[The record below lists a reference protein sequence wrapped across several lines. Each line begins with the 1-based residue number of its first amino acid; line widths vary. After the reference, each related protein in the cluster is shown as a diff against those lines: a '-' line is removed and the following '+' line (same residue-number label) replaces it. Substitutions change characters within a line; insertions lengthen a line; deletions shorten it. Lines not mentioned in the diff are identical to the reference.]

1 MILDFDDEY
10 KSHFFDVKGTDRNV
24 SNFLTLDE
32 KQVGIDS
39 GEVRTSCWRTSS
51 AGPEVPT
58 AAVPALTPKPRRS
71 QRFSTQSP
79 LCSSTQSRRDC
90 NFKITA
96 MEMDGSFTAGVECS
110 ALSIK

>member
-1 MILDFDDEY
+1 MILDFGDEY

-24 SNFLTLDE
+24 SNFLILDE

-58 AAVPALTPKPRRS
+58 AAVPDSEAASK
-71 QRFSTQSP
+71 STFFDSIP
-79 LCSSTQSRRDC
+79 
-90 NFKITA
+90 
-96 MEMDGSFTAGVECS
+96 SFLFHTVKTG
-110 ALSIK
+110 L